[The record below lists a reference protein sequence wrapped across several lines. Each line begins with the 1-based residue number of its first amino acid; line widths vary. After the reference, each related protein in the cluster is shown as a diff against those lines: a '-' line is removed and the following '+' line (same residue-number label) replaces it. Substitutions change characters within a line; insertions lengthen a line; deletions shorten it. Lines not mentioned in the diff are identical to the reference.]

1 MLWSNE
7 KKEPEN
13 VTHELKMKLAL
24 SGTYHNIEHAIIEA
38 IHLLAPLSEYNDESA
53 RCKDIF
59 KLVRESTICVD
70 GQLQTGNHRFTIFS
84 SALSGRRSS
93 LKLFQ
98 KVSDT
103 ERKGSW
109 WRLKV
114 PYDEAQRIAH
124 AIRLKNP
131 LKYSDGGEFQSSFDF
146 VFASRKED
154 LRNRFLSFVPLSRMG
169 VELERVNADVETKLV
184 DIQSKLAELQSG
196 MCQEDKANFDQLVS
210 MHQKIASLRRAR
222 RRQDH
227 DVDGRPITF
236 F

>member
-1 MLWSNE
+1 ME
-7 KKEPEN
+7 
-13 VTHELKMKLAL
+13 LAL
-24 SGTYHNIEHAIIEA
+24 TGTYQNIEQAIIEA

-59 KLVRESTICVD
+59 KLVREATICID
-70 GQLQTGNHRFTIFS
+70 GQPQTGNHRFTIFS

-98 KVSDT
+98 KVSDS
-103 ERKGSW
+103 ERRGSW

-124 AIRLKNP
+124 AIRLRNP
-131 LKYSDGGEFQSSFDF
+131 LKSSDSTEFQSSFDF
-146 VFASRKED
+146 VYASRKEE
-154 LRNRFLSFVPLSRMG
+154 LRNRFLSFVPLSQMG
-169 VELERVNADVETKLV
+169 SELENANANVEAKLG
-184 DIQSKLAELQSG
+184 DIQAKLTEMQQG
-196 MCQEDKANFDQLVS
+196 MSPEDKVNFDQLVA
-210 MHQKIASLRRAR
+210 MQQKIASLRRAR

-227 DVDGRPITF
+227 DADGHSMSF